1 MYNWSMDIRWNR
13 ADVCGLYPQ
22 NSLHFPRPHSTWHH
36 IIITTLNVKPAP
48 HYSDAGKRLQRKFG
62 TLQIMGKSTIS
73 GSILLQNHCKLIIQI
88 FQGQCAFELLC
99 KDTLHTLIS
108 NKRKLLKDISVTWT
122 GNKKAYLPG
131 EDISAAIVMWWAPF
145 LWFGEWKQAGTV
157 QRENHPDML

>member
-1 MYNWSMDIRWNR
+1 MHLYIMYNWSMDIRWNR

-62 TLQIMGKSTIS
+62 HISRTLQIMGKSTIS

-88 FQGQCAFELLC
+88 FQGHCAFELFVQRYFAYSHF
-99 KDTLHTLIS
+99 KH
-108 NKRKLLKDISVTWT
+108 KRKLLKDISVIWT

-131 EDISAAIVMWWAPF
+131 EDISVV
-145 LWFGEWKQAGTV
+145 KQ
-157 QRENHPDML
+157 Q